1 MYLLSS
7 TQYSIGP
14 DILLVI
20 ITDYDIKV
28 LLFPKR
34 ILNLLFYISLIL
46 CENICTVPI
55 VNSEICHKFLLPNVS
70 GGL

>member
-1 MYLLSS
+1 MEYW
-7 TQYSIGP
+7 P

-20 ITDYDIKV
+20 ITTYDIKV
-28 LLFPKR
+28 LLFPKQ
-34 ILNLLFYISLIL
+34 ILIISFYIWLIL

-55 VNSEICHKFLLPNVS
+55 VNCEICHKFLLPNVS